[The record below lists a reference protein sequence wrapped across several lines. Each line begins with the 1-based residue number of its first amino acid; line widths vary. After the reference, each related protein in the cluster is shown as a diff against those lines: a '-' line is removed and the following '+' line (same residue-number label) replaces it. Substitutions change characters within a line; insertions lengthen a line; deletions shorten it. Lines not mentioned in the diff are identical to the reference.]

1 VYYLKGS
8 SMSRL
13 LIALAAVSMTAA
25 SANAATAGAALKGH
39 ELSAQTKVTLAE
51 ARVIALKARPGKIT
65 AEELEKEAGGTGLR
79 YSFDV
84 KSQGKEFE
92 VGVDAVTGKVLEN
105 GSESLVKEAKEAVGK
120 VTREKR

>member
-1 VYYLKGS
+1 
-8 SMSRL
+8 MSRL